1 LSSQALTAESTPP
14 LRPTTTRRL
23 TPVASDISEDA
34 ASTVST
40 ELERELDMRPIV
52 RQGMTARRLDRM
64 VEPARVWPRL
74 HPALPPGNYLA
85 GYVVFCGARRSRSF
99 RER

>member
-1 LSSQALTAESTPP
+1 
-14 LRPTTTRRL
+14 L
-23 TPVASDISEDA
+23 TPDASGVSEDA

-52 RQGMTARRLDRM
+52 RQGLTARRLDRM

-74 HPALPPGNYLA
+74 HPAQPSGIYLA
-85 GYVVFCGARRSRSF
+85 GYVVLCGAGRNRSF